1 MGAGGGC
8 TGLSAKRDSLV
19 KLSPV
24 LSRIPHPSFVI
35 PVFPCSTSLDTE
47 VRMERDRIAQE
58 VKAKLSR
65 GRFARPRS
73 PAWTV
78 GEDLVTVSTPSG
90 RAVSRCVPHA
100 PAG

>member
-1 MGAGGGC
+1 
-8 TGLSAKRDSLV
+8 
-19 KLSPV
+19 
-24 LSRIPHPSFVI
+24 
-35 PVFPCSTSLDTE
+35 
-47 VRMERDRIAQE
+47 MERDRIAQE

-90 RAVSRCVPHA
+90 RTVSRSIAEKRSSSIFTPHPKA
-100 PAG
+100 HVFYKLALCRV